1 MSFSTSVLQRW
12 RQVLAKCS
20 SSSVM
25 LWGAGCG
32 GQSIGCLHWVKG
44 LYMGVL
50 WQLETLEPRL
60 SDETDSPG
68 SLKKARTTTQQL
80 QACQDVPFKERTTGG
95 LCGTT
100 LTENKLN
107 PWKDDFIFEIPL
119 VAPVSIMLLLYTR
132 RVELKKAN
140 TCFLWQWLHWGG
152 HLEESVTMRPVSSLQ
167 LGKR

>member
-60 SDETDSPG
+60 SDETDFPG
-68 SLKKARTTTQQL
+68 SLKKART
-80 QACQDVPFKERTTGG
+80 RG

-107 PWKDDFIFEIPL
+107 LLKDDFIFEIPL
-119 VAPVSIMLLLYTR
+119 VASVSIMLLLYTR
-132 RVELKKAN
+132 RVELKKVN

-167 LGKR
+167 RGKR